1 MIETYPM
8 GSRPT
13 FIHLHALRATPRS
26 NTPHT
31 VRSYFGE
38 FKQKKKSKLYYRND
52 AKVDAQMIPEC
63 GTRVQGDQRAR

>member
-1 MIETYPM
+1 VSELMVEIFPM

-26 NTPHT
+26 ITPHT

-38 FKQKKKSKLYYRND
+38 FKQKKVEIVSP
-52 AKVDAQMIPEC
+52 Q
-63 GTRVQGDQRAR
+63 